1 MSDVLKEEQETLKNE
16 CEQEEI
22 KPNEII
28 YNDYSLEELN
38 SIRDSI
44 EQMSK
49 GNQVEVLKILNNKNC
64 IINENKYG
72 IHINLSGLD
81 HSIIEEIKKFIN
93 YVTVQENTLN
103 QVEKIKENYKNKYFT
118 KDNKEISCNNTKKEK
133 NVQKSKLQY

>member
-22 KPNEII
+22 KSNEIK

-49 GNQVEVLKILNNKNC
+49 GNQIEVLKILNNKNC

-81 HSIIEEIKKFIN
+81 HYVIEEIKKFIN
-93 YVTVQENTLN
+93 YITVQENTLN